1 MNEAKRY
8 WRLARCLLAW
18 TCAAPAWSQQ
28 QLTLAAAEQPPY
40 VGQALPDG
48 GYVTELVTEALRRRG
63 YQVRVV
69 FYPWA
74 RAVALAVSGQVD
86 GVMPVDRAFP
96 AAAGLVYSAGFPGAS
111 IGLIKLKSVHA
122 PPGTLSDVLAAAVKP
137 GQRYGVGAVR
147 GGMGHVDPGGPA
159 ELEMAGDDLRNL
171 DKLAA
176 GRLRYSVIDRYSA
189 ADLIVGQR
197 PHLIGKFDFVSAPEQ
212 VGQFAV
218 ALSTRAGQYR
228 QALAAFNQGL
238 AEMVRDGSVDRI
250 RDRHGL
256 FRPPAATPGKVMLT
270 VGTVDNADML
280 ILKRMSPRFER
291 LHPGIRLNWR
301 VLDENT
307 LRLRQHG
314 DMAIGGH
321 QYDVVTIGTYEVPKW
336 ARDGWIAPVGPLPPR
351 YEVDDLVPSVRA
363 ALSYSEQ
370 LYALP
375 LNAESV
381 MTYYRKDLFER
392 AGLVMPARPGF
403 QALAEL
409 AQRLH
414 RPLEGQYGICLRGK
428 AGWGENM
435 AVLTMLV
442 HSFGGRWFDQQ
453 WRPELTSP
461 AWQATLQWYLAALL
475 QSGPPHPERL
485 GFNEL
490 QDLFADGHCA
500 IWVDSTVAAGVLFDK
515 RRSRVADQLGY
526 AAAPAGPDGAGGG
539 WLWSWALA
547 IPSTSLQR
555 DAARQF
561 IAWATSKDYIREV
574 ARRFGPIAVP
584 PGARRSTYA
593 DRAYRASAPFSQF
606 VLDAIE
612 SADSRRPGARETP
625 EQGLQYVAIPE
636 FPAIGNQ
643 VALEMAAALRGEQSA
658 DSALRRAQS
667 ECVELM
673 RNATYS
679 RK

>member
-18 TCAAPAWSQQ
+18 ACAAPAWSQQ

-86 GVMPVDRAFP
+86 GVMPVDRAIP

-321 QYDVVTIGTYEVPKW
+321 QYDVVTIGTYEVPQW

-461 AWQATLQWYLAALL
+461 AWQATLQWYLAAL
-475 QSGPPHPERL
+475 QRSGPPNPDRL

-490 QDLFADGHCA
+490 QELFADGHCA
-500 IWVDSTVAAGVLFDK
+500 IWVDSTVAAGVLFDG

-555 DAARQF
+555 NAARQF

-584 PGARRSTYA
+584 PGARRSTHA

-667 ECVELM
+667 DCVELM
-673 RNATYS
+673 RNATYV
-679 RK
+679 KK